1 MILHG
6 EQSLELLRPLPA
18 EGEFT
23 LKSKVLGVWD
33 KGTHTCQI
41 WCPGPAGDRMGVP
54 RPAGMRFIPLTAR

>member
-23 LKSKVLGVWD
+23 LKSKVIGVWD
-33 KGTHTCQI
+33 KGTRTS
-41 WCPGPAGDRMGVP
+41 A
-54 RPAGMRFIPLTAR
+54 ATA